1 MLRKEEIEKM
11 MNKTVRIIDDL
22 QGHTVDECMHMLA
35 AVMGVLILGEEDFQ
49 NREQML
55 KEFID
60 IVRSSV
66 YESGD
71 TEVVYVDRVIEE

>member
-1 MLRKEEIEKM
+1 MLREEKIHSMIDK
-11 MNKTVRIIDDL
+11 VVAIIDNM

-35 AVMGVLILGEEDFQ
+35 AVMGVLVLGEHDVQ

-71 TEVVYVDRVIEE
+71 TEVVYVDKVIEE

>member
-1 MLRKEEIEKM
+1 MLRKQEIEKM

>member
-1 MLRKEEIEKM
+1 MLRKEQIEVM
-11 MNKTVRIIDDL
+11 MEKTVRIIDDL

-66 YESGD
+66 YDSGD
-71 TEVVYVDRVIEE
+71 TEVVYVDKVIEE

>member
-11 MNKTVRIIDDL
+11 MDKTVRIIDDL

>member
-11 MNKTVRIIDDL
+11 MDKTVRIIDDL
-22 QGHTVDECMHMLA
+22 QGHTVDECLHMLA
-35 AVMGVLILGEEDFQ
+35 AVMGVLVLGEKDFQ

>member
-49 NREQML
+49 NREKML